1 MICSD
6 YLPALRGWQLLP
18 LNSRS
23 ILKFTTMSTITV
35 EVRDVSKRKLLL
47 ALLAELDF
55 VRVVEEATATNS
67 SSPMVVEEPSGAPW
81 SGHELELKPATTFSQ
96 VVQEQG
102 NKKIAFKDIAGSWE
116 GASDE
121 VSLEELL
128 AAAK

>member
-1 MICSD
+1 
-6 YLPALRGWQLLP
+6 
-18 LNSRS
+18 
-23 ILKFTTMSTITV
+23 MSTITV

-67 SSPMVVEEPSGAPW
+67 SSPMVVEEPGGSPW

-102 NKKIAFKDIAGSWE
+102 NKKIAFEDIAGSWE
-116 GASDE
+116 GAIDE